1 MDFSREDAQTY
12 SGSSTSYSLD
22 QKAWEARLRRVSA
35 LFAGDPRILTS
46 DVSLSVEADN
56 RFYTN
61 SEGSQIAEG
70 DVGCRIFIQAATKAD
85 DGMGLFA
92 LVGVPMALTAW
103 RRSRVRVMLPDGRI
117 VSVKHQTP
125 AGAELEPD
133 GEDSWSLRLTAEGNV
148 SRATGTVATH
158 GLRGLLTTVNF
169 FGARTGEIDN
179 AIGMLQQSGDANR
192 YIAKVARAAQ
202 STGTATPAT
211 RATASGPRSG
221 SATSRTP
228 SSSAGST
235 SSRSSCRWPRRRG
248 CRWPAS
254 PTPGRSAIRR

>member
-1 MDFSREDAQTY
+1 MSPAH
-12 SGSSTSYSLD
+12 
-22 QKAWEARLRRVSA
+22 RRYLLVEQGIGAAVFNFALNAGIVSFGA
-35 LFAGDPRILTS
+35 
-46 DVSLSVEADN
+46 
-56 RFYTN
+56 
-61 SEGSQIAEG
+61 
-70 DVGCRIFIQAATKAD
+70 
-85 DGMGLFA
+85 GMGLFA

-125 AGAELEPD
+125 TGAELEPD

-202 STGTATPAT
+202 STGTANVNFMPPEVRLALEMALHEAGE
-211 RATASGPRSG
+211 RQALAGELAELRQEWQLAEDIAATAKEKGIRAFASTYRGMPVHYPTLVPMAYFNPERNRRVLSIG
-221 SATSRTP
+221 VCQI
-228 SSSAGST
+228 AGV
-235 SSRSSCRWPRRRG
+235 RNDL
-248 CRWPAS
+248 
-254 PTPGRSAIRR
+254 I